1 MLSFKQYCMYHGSLL
16 RFALRKEALL
26 CLIKFVDPCYVDQ
39 AWILHSEAT
48 VQYESNKISHLNK
61 IL

>member
-1 MLSFKQYCMYHGSLL
+1 MLLFKQYCLYHRSLL
-16 RFALRKEALL
+16 HFALRKEALL
-26 CLIKFVDPCYVDQ
+26 CLMKFVDPCYVDQ

-48 VQYESNKISHLNK
+48 VLYESNKISNLNK